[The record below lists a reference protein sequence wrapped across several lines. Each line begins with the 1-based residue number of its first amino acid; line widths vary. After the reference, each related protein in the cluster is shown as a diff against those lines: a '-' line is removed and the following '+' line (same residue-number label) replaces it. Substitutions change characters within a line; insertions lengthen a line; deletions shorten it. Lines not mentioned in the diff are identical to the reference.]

1 MKQIE
6 LVDECQ
12 ALGGGSSSAA
22 AAPAPVAVE
31 ECFNRYGNYDFTVK
45 SFKERCITGGGGS
58 GQSKPKPG
66 EMLFTVA
73 HLGNGKKFVSAVG
86 RHSLTPGLKVLE
98 GA

>member
-1 MKQIE
+1 M
-6 LVDECQ
+6 DECQ
-12 ALGGGSSSAA
+12 ALGGGSSSAVA
-22 AAPAPVAVE
+22 ASVAVE

-45 SFKERCITGGGGS
+45 SFEERCITGGGES

-86 RHSLTPGLKVLE
+86 RYSLTPGLKVPE
-98 GA
+98 GAWCKFAS